1 MRQKLIVT
9 ACLAAGVAAPVWA
22 EQAPTNVVLITADDL
37 GYEVFSRFTDG
48 LPDLTPNMDAYV
60 KGGVEFM
67 HAHSNTS
74 ICMPSRSI
82 MATGL
87 YGVSSGMMGFMNLKD
102 SSIPTLMG
110 TLTEHGYQ
118 TGVLGKVSH
127 STPDLGYQWN
137 YVQDYGD
144 LGSGRDGKLYAK
156 YTAEFIEQS
165 KKAGQPFYLMVNSH
179 DPHRA
184 FHDPEDPRW
193 ADATQPSKLF
203 TADEVVVPEYLP
215 DTPQTRLE
223 LSHYYNSVRR
233 LDDSFGL
240 IIQAIED
247 AGVADDT
254 LVMFLSDNGS
264 AFPFAKAN
272 TYMFSSRTKFFAKWP
287 NGDINT
293 DYVDEDNF
301 ISFVDIMP
309 SILDATGIE
318 IDAEFDGQSF
328 IPLLRGEEQEGRDYV
343 YTQIDYK
350 IGGGATPM
358 RAIQDKEFIYIFNP
372 WSEEGANYRNANEGK
387 ITEEWAAS
395 GDEVQLERLRMFRE
409 REMEEFYD
417 LSLDPSSLNNLMD
430 NPEYQ
435 AKITEYRQKLNDWM
449 VEHKD
454 PVLPMLA
461 HRDNPEKV
469 LSMMKTDYPKK
480 FSLMPQEQL
489 DKIKAKQE
497 ERRAQRDAKKK

>member
-1 MRQKLIVT
+1 M
-9 ACLAAGVAAPVWA
+9 PVGA
-22 EQAPTNVVLITADDL
+22 EPVPTNVVLITADDL

-60 KGGVEFM
+60 KGGVAFT

-87 YGVSSGMMGFMNLKD
+87 YGINSGMMGFVNLKD
-102 SSIPTLMG
+102 TRIPTLMG
-110 TLTEHGYQ
+110 MLKAHGYQ

-127 STPDLGYQWN
+127 STPELGYQWHFER
-137 YVQDYGD
+137 DYDD
-144 LGSGRDGKLYAK
+144 LGAGRDGQLYAK
-156 YTAEFIEQS
+156 YTTEFIEQS
-165 KKAGQPFYLMVNSH
+165 QAAGQPFYLMVNSH
-179 DPHRA
+179 DPHRE
-184 FHDPEDPRW
+184 FHDPADPMLEGQV
-193 ADATQPSKLF
+193 TKPSKLF
-203 TADEVVVPEYLP
+203 SPDEVVVPSYLP
-215 DTPQTRLE
+215 DIPQVRLE

-240 IIQAIED
+240 IIKAIED

-287 NGDINT
+287 NGGIQT

-328 IPLLRGEEQEGRDYV
+328 IPLLRGEDQAGRDCV

-350 IGGGATPM
+350 MGGPATPM
-358 RAIQDKEFIYIFNP
+358 RAIQDKAFIYIFNP
-372 WSEEGANYRNANEGK
+372 WSREGANYNNGNEGQI
-387 ITEEWAAS
+387 ITAMQAP
-395 GDEVQLERLRMFRE
+395 GDDLQLERVRMFRE
-409 REMEEFYD
+409 RATEEFYD
-417 LSLDPSSLNNLMD
+417 LSQDPGSLNNLID

-435 AKITEYRQKLNDWM
+435 AKISEYRQKLNDWM
-449 VEHKD
+449 VAHKD

-461 HRDNPEKV
+461 HRDDPQQA
-469 LSMMKTDYPKK
+469 LSLLKSDYPDK
-480 FSLMPQEQL
+480 FSLMPEQQL
-489 DKIKAKQE
+489 QQVKARQAE
-497 ERRAQRDAKKK
+497 NRARRAKAQAQRQQN